1 MPFLSIVIPTY
12 NERRRIVDTLTEV
25 AGYLATQAYSWEV
38 VVADDGSTDGTAD
51 LVREFREGHPGVRLL
66 PLSHG
71 GKGWAVRHGILEAQ
85 GEFRFT
91 CDADLS
97 MPIAQISRFLP
108 PDRSGFDVA
117 IASREVPGAR
127 RIGEPGSRRL
137 MGRIY
142 NLAVRALVLP
152 GLADT
157 QCGFKCYRGQVA
169 EEVFPLQ
176 RFDGF
181 SFDVEVLYIARRRGM
196 VVVEVPI
203 DWYYRSHSKV
213 RPVRDSLAMARDLL
227 RMRWRRLSGR
237 YGRSRPPR

>member
-1 MPFLSIVIPTY
+1 MP
-12 NERRRIVDTLTEV
+12 
-25 AGYLATQAYSWEV
+25 
-38 VVADDGSTDGTAD
+38 
-51 LVREFREGHPGVRLL
+51 
-66 PLSHG
+66 
-71 GKGWAVRHGILEAQ
+71 
-85 GEFRFT
+85 
-91 CDADLS
+91 C
-97 MPIAQISRFLP
+97 
-108 PDRSGFDVA
+108 
-117 IASREVPGAR
+117 
-127 RIGEPGSRRL
+127 
-137 MGRIY
+137 GRWCF
-142 NLAVRALVLP
+142 P

-213 RPVRDSLAMARDLL
+213 RPVRDSLAMAGDLM